1 MTTDIDLQQA
11 VEHHRAQRFAE
22 AEQLYRSILLEDPN
36 HPDANHN
43 FGLLTLQMGLFADGL
58 PFFKTALSSAPE
70 RRQFWTSYIE
80 ALTLNGRHDE
90 AQNVRELGSRHG
102 FTLQLADAG
111 GVASPAGAA
120 MVDEREFVAGEFIAT
135 IETLAQQSL
144 HGQAEA
150 LAQQMTE
157 TCPQHGYGWKFLA
170 LALLRRGDLA
180 AALAP
185 LERAAPLLPRDVET
199 GQFLYAAQSMRDA
212 ITLDAQGEYAA
223 AGKLYRVVLETF
235 PDHPDANHRLGA
247 VAIRLHQP
255 DVAIPHLEKALGA
268 NPNELQYWAHYIDAL
283 LQSGQLKAAWLA
295 LEMAQQ
301 RGLAG
306 PAIDQLIGIMTKVS
320 THPTVKVPLPVL
332 NHAQAGAPVQ
342 STNASEP
349 ASKTPV
355 KRAGPLTAAEQ
366 KQCQAVA
373 DLFNRG
379 EIQEALDR
387 ARELVKR
394 LPDYGFGWKVIG
406 ISLHRLGHYD
416 DALFELQ
423 KALELWPED
432 IDLLILAAGL
442 LQMKN
447 NLREADTKCSLL
459 LRLKPDHAEGLRV
472 MGVIKMGLGQLQ
484 EAEEYGR
491 CALEID
497 ANASLAVN
505 SLGVTLMKQGRLD
518 EAAELFDRGT
528 KIDPTNDMMYS
539 NRAFCFTHSE
549 SVTPAEVFAAHRRFA
564 EQFEAPLKPHWPQHT
579 HSKDSE
585 RRLRIGFT
593 SGDFCHHAVASFF
606 EPMLIALLRD
616 DSLSLYGYSSTS
628 VDDKVTARIRSLFG
642 TQWRQVTGID
652 NDKLAEMIKADG
664 IDILIDLSGHTAFNR
679 LVTFAHKPAPV
690 QASWIGYPGTTGLDA
705 VDYFFADRF
714 WVPSDQFRDQF
725 TEKIAYLPAVAPFEA
740 DKLCPP
746 VNALPAL
753 RNGYVTFGSFNRLDK
768 LRRDVIALWARVLRE
783 VPDSRLLI
791 GAMPR
796 DGKNGE
802 LAEWFAEEGI
812 ASERIEFRQRSSV
825 PVYLQ
830 QHHHVDICLDS
841 FPFSGLT
848 TALHSLWMGVPTLTL
863 PAHTVPGRSGLT
875 AMSHVG
881 LEQYIATSKDDYVS
895 KAVTLAAQVP
905 ELAALRGGLRDRCS
919 QSPMFQPD
927 ILAQSMSRALR
938 IMWRRWCEGQP
949 AASFDVTQTT
959 VDHTQFVN
967 A

>member
-22 AEQLYRSILLEDPN
+22 AEQLYRSILLAEPN

-58 PFFKTALSSAPE
+58 PFFRTALSSAPE

-80 ALTLNGRHDE
+80 ALTLNGHHDE
-90 AQNVRELGSRHG
+90 AQNVRELGRQRG

-111 GVASPAGAA
+111 GGTPADTS
-120 MVDEREFVAGEFIAT
+120 MVDERDFLAGEFIST
-135 IETLAQQSL
+135 IEALTQQSL

-150 LAQQMTE
+150 LAHQMTE
-157 TCPQHGYGWKFLA
+157 TCPEHGYGWKFLA

-185 LERAAPLLPRDVET
+185 LERAVPLLPRDVET

-212 ITLDAQGEYAA
+212 LVLDAQGEYAA
-223 AGKLYRVVLETF
+223 AGKLYQVVLETF

-255 DVAIPHLEKALGA
+255 DAAIPHLEKALGA

-283 LQSGQLKAAWLA
+283 LQSGQLKAAWLV
-295 LEMAQQ
+295 LEMAQK

-320 THPTVKVPLPVL
+320 THATTKVPRPVL
-332 NHAQAGAPVQ
+332 SHGQNGGAPLPQ
-342 STNASEP
+342 TNTTEP
-349 ASKTPV
+349 ASKAPL
-355 KRAGPLTAAEQ
+355 KRAAPLTAGEE
-366 KQCQAVA
+366 KQCHAIA
-373 DLFNRG
+373 DLFNG
-379 EIQEALDR
+379 GKVQEALDG
-387 ARELVKR
+387 AYELVKH

-406 ISLHRLGHYD
+406 ISLHRLGHFD
-416 DALFELQ
+416 DALVQIQ

-432 IDLLILAAGL
+432 VDLLVLAAGL
-442 LQMKN
+442 LQMRN
-447 NLREADTKCSLL
+447 NLREADIKGSLL

-484 EAEEYGR
+484 EAEDLGR
-491 CALEID
+491 RAIAAD
-497 ANASLAVN
+497 GSSALAVN

-518 EAAELFDRGT
+518 EAAELFDRGS

-549 SVTPAEVFAAHRRFA
+549 NVTPADVFAAHRHFSK
-564 EQFEAPLKPHWPQHT
+564 QFEVPLKPHWPVLAN
-579 HSKDSE
+579 SKDPE
-585 RRLRIGFT
+585 RRLRVGFV
-593 SGDFCHHAVASFF
+593 SGDFCHHAVASFL

-616 DSLSLYGYSSTS
+616 NSLALYGYSSTP
-628 VDDKVTARIRSLFG
+628 VDDEVSARMRALFG
-642 TQWRQVTGID
+642 SNWRRVIGMED
-652 NDKLAEMIKADG
+652 DKLAELIQADG

-714 WVPSDQFRDQF
+714 WIPSEQFRDQF

-740 DKLCPP
+740 DQLCPP
-746 VNALPAL
+746 VNTLPAL
-753 RNGYVTFGSFNRLDK
+753 GNGYVTFGSFNRLDK

-802 LAEWFAEEGI
+802 LADWFAEEGI

-905 ELAALRGGLRDRCS
+905 ELAALRAGLRDRCS

-949 AASFDVTQTT
+949 AASFDVTQTPGDRAPA
-959 VDHTQFVN
+959 VIS
-967 A
+967 